1 MFKYPFYEDQ
11 RVALLIID
19 MINDFKFEYG
29 KALAEKALPM
39 SDSILKLKQQF
50 KQQNLPV
57 IYINDHYNLWQ
68 ANLPR
73 LLDHCLNKQ
82 SEPILKKLAPQEDD
96 YFLIKP
102 KHSAFY
108 NTSLETLLRE
118 LDIDTLVL
126 TGIAGNICVLFTA
139 NDAYMRGYKLIIPSD
154 CITSNDSRDNEY
166 ALLMMKNV
174 LKAHLFSTK
183 DMTESLSD
191 E

>member
-1 MFKYPFYEDQ
+1 
-11 RVALLIID
+11 
-19 MINDFKFEYG
+19 MINDFKFGYG
-29 KALAEKALPM
+29 PVLAEKALTM

-73 LLDHCLNKQ
+73 LLDHCTNKQ

-118 LDIDTLVL
+118 LSIDTIVL

-139 NDAYMRGYKLIIPSD
+139 NDAYMRGYKLIIPRD
-154 CITSNDSRDNEY
+154 CIASNDSRDNEY
-166 ALLMMKNV
+166 ALIMMKNV
-174 LKAHLFSTK
+174 LKAHLITTNE
-183 DMTESLSD
+183 MIESLSD